1 MECNLWLINKYAHDL
16 PILDKDGALKGNSFA
31 LRL

>member
-1 MECNLWLINKYAHDL
+1 MECHLWLINKYAHHL
-16 PILDKDGALKGNSFA
+16 PILDRDEALKGSSFA